1 MKLNL
6 GCGHERLAGFV
17 GVDKYGDPELRCDLE
32 QFPWPWETSS
42 VDEVRL
48 HHVLEHLGQSTEAYL
63 YILRELYRVC
73 RADALVTITVPHPR
87 HDDYLADPTHVRPI
101 LAESFQLLSR
111 ARCLDWQR
119 RGVSN
124 TPLALH
130 LDVDFEIERC
140 DVTLDPRWAQALQ
153 SGSMRAAEIEVMAQ
167 QMNNVIKQTTVVLRV
182 RKPVGAGAPPGP

>member
-6 GCGHERLAGFV
+6 GCGHERLDGFV
-17 GVDKYGDPELRCDLE
+17 GVDKYGDPDLRCDLE
-32 QFPWPWETSS
+32 QVPWPWETST

-48 HHVLEHLGQSTEAYL
+48 HHVLEHLGQSTDIYL
-63 YILRELYRVC
+63 NILRELYRVC
-73 RADALVTITVPHPR
+73 RPDARVAITVPHPR

-111 ARCLDWQR
+111 AKCLDWQR

-124 TPLALH
+124 TPLALY

-140 DVTLDPRWAQALQ
+140 DVMLDARWAEALQ
-153 SGSMRAAEIEVMAQ
+153 TGRMRPAEIDLMAQ

-182 RKPVGAGAPPGP
+182 VKPDGARGGAGP